1 MGSISVLVGAG
12 CLLFCGIVLG
22 ADRYRQRRMM
32 ERLERML
39 EDAKKG
45 TFRESRFDESAFSA
59 LENRFSEYLQA
70 GEVLAEKRAAEETH
84 IKTLISDISHQTKT
98 PIANIRLYS
107 ELLEETELPPASRE
121 YLEALRAQTEKL
133 NFLIA
138 SLVKLS
144 RLETGLIKLEPKPSS
159 VRTLVE
165 NAAATYADKAASKG
179 LALEV
184 ETGEERA
191 VFDEKW
197 TGEAL
202 GNLIDN
208 AVKYTESGRIR
219 ISTKRYELFVCVEI
233 SDTGKGISEEEIP
246 KVFARFY
253 RGKDHRDDEGA
264 GIGLYLAREILSG
277 EGGYIRVRSEKEKG
291 SVFSVFLPATL

>member
-1 MGSISVLVGAG
+1 MGSISVLIGVG
-12 CLLFCGIVLG
+12 CLLLCGIALG
-22 ADRYRQRRMM
+22 AGRYRQRQMM

-39 EDAKKG
+39 EEAKEG
-45 TFRESRFDESAFSA
+45 TFRESQFDESVFSA
-59 LENRFSEYLQA
+59 LENRFSEYFQA
-70 GEVLAEKRAAEETH
+70 GEVLAEKRAAEEAH

-107 ELLEETELPPASRE
+107 ELLEETELSPGSRE
-121 YLEALRAQTEKL
+121 YLEALRNQTEKL
-133 NFLIA
+133 SFLIT

-144 RLETGLIKLEPKPSS
+144 RLETGLIKLETKPSS

-165 NAAATYADKAASKG
+165 NAAAAYADKAAAKG

-184 ETGEERA
+184 EAGEERA

-202 GNLIDN
+202 ENLIDN
-208 AVKYTESGRIR
+208 AVKYTERGGIR
-219 ISTKRYELFVCVEI
+219 INTKQYELFVCVEI
-233 SDTGKGISEEEIP
+233 ADSGTGIREEEIP
-246 KVFARFY
+246 KVFSRFY
-253 RGKDHRDDEGA
+253 RGEEHRGDEGA

-277 EGGYIRVRSEKEKG
+277 EGGYIRVRSEKGKG